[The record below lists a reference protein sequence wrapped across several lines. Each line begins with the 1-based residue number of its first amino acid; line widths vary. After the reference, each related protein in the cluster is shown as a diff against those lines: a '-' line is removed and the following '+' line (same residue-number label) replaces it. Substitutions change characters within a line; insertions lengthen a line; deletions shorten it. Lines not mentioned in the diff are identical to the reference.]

1 MGETLET
8 KLDLENSKSL
18 LPKPIK
24 ELITLIFDIG
34 NRTLLIVNSL
44 NAGQIGVT
52 HITNE
57 IKIWNINYLSCINQ
71 AINVLVSLF

>member
-1 MGETLET
+1 LPGKFYPLEIDMGETLET

-34 NRTLLIVNSL
+34 NRTLLIVSL
-44 NAGQIGVT
+44 NAGQIGVK
-52 HITNE
+52 HIINE
-57 IKIWNINYLSCINQ
+57 IKI
-71 AINVLVSLF
+71 

>member
-34 NRTLLIVNSL
+34 NRTLLIVSL
-44 NAGQIGVT
+44 NAGQIGVK
-52 HITNE
+52 HIINE
-57 IKIWNINYLSCINQ
+57 IEIRIINYLRCMNQ
-71 AINVLVSLF
+71 AFN

>member
-44 NAGQIGVT
+44 NAGRIGVK
-52 HITNE
+52 HIINE
-57 IKIWNINYLSCINQ
+57 IEIRIINYLRCMNQ
-71 AINVLVSLF
+71 AFN

>member
-34 NRTLLIVNSL
+34 NRTLLIVSL
-44 NAGQIGVT
+44 NAGQIGVK
-52 HITNE
+52 HIINE
-57 IKIWNINYLSCINQ
+57 IKI
-71 AINVLVSLF
+71 